1 MIFVLIIVSIIT
13 FSTVAKLLQDNAE
26 AQMKQTVTESQGRF
40 DTIYKQINMVTKQI
54 ITNNAVQD
62 ILMDVQQEEVITF
75 NERQSLVNA
84 INMIQA
90 NTDGIY
96 ATEIYTH
103 NYERIIP
110 IDSYNLMNRV
120 STHWIKKAYDAGGKL
135 IWVGEDPFD
144 ENYFLAMRAVNLIDN
159 SFQHGGFVIVRVD
172 RTIFSLS
179 NTVGGPEEGYTILV
193 DENNEVIVSNYTG
206 NDLKSIYESENE
218 QINLDG
224 REYVIVESTSPTTG
238 WTLHR
243 LTPVQELTSGIST
256 VQAGIVIAGGIGI
269 VIFFISSLFLSTL
282 ITRPITRLTKT
293 MRDANEGILQHNPP
307 ANSTVEIN
315 ELNQTYNQL
324 ATETNYLVQMVY
336 EKEIVKSRT
345 ELKALQAQIHPHFLF
360 NTLDALYWSLE
371 DKDEDEL
378 AETVLAMSQLFRYTI
393 TKETD
398 DEWVTIEEELEHI
411 DRYMS
416 IMEMRFGSRLLWEKE
431 TDLDVLHAK
440 IPKLMIQPLVE
451 NAILHGAEG
460 RIGDCTVTVKIEK
473 AQEINRV
480 NITVL
485 ENGKGMD
492 NHKLGEIQ
500 DLLKGNMNL
509 QKEYGL
515 ALQNVQQR
523 LNLFYDIQ
531 QVKGLDIDSK
541 ENEGTIISFQIPLEG
556 GKTIAEKSYTN
567 RR

>member
-1 MIFVLIIVSIIT
+1 MISVLLIVSIISY
-13 FSTVAKLLQDNAE
+13 STVANLLQENAE

-40 DTIYKQINMVTKQI
+40 NSIYEQINMVTKQI
-54 ITNNAVQD
+54 ITNDAVQN
-62 ILMDVQQEEVITF
+62 ILMDVNHDEVITF

-96 ATEIYTH
+96 GTEIYTH

-120 STHWIKKAYDAGGKL
+120 NTHWIKKAYDAGGKL
-135 IWVGEDPFD
+135 IWIGEDPLD
-144 ENYFLAMRAVNLIDN
+144 ENYFLAMRSVNLMN
-159 SFQHGGFVIVRVD
+159 NNFQHGGFAIVRID

-179 NTVGGPEEGYTILV
+179 NTVGGAEEGYTILV
-193 DENNEVIVSNYTG
+193 DENNGVIVTNYKG
-206 NDLKSIYESENE
+206 EDLESIYEASNE
-218 QINLDG
+218 QISLDE
-224 REYVIVESTSPTTG
+224 REYVIVESTSPSTG
-238 WTLHR
+238 WTLYR

-282 ITRPITRLTKT
+282 ITRPITRLTET

-307 ANSTVEIN
+307 AKSTVEIN

-371 DKDEDEL
+371 DKNEDEL
-378 AETVLAMSQLFRYTI
+378 AETVLAMSELFRYTI

-398 DEWVTIEEELEHI
+398 DEWVTIEEELDHI

-460 RIGDCTVTVKIEK
+460 RIGDCTVTVKVERADID
-473 AQEINRV
+473 NRV
-480 NITVL
+480 NISVSD
-485 ENGKGMD
+485 NGKGMSEE
-492 NHKLGEIQ
+492 KLEEIQ
-500 DLLKGNMNL
+500 QLLIGNINIK
-509 QKEYGL
+509 KEYGL

-523 LNLFYDIQ
+523 LNLFYDLQ
-531 QVKGLDIDSK
+531 HVKGLYIDSK
-541 ENEGTIISFQIPLEG
+541 ENEGTRISFQIPLEG
-556 GKTIAEKSYTN
+556 GRTIAEKSHSD
-567 RR
+567 RG